1 MNNIRKAAALDI
13 SILIPYGKTMLF
25 VLLFPTVFAAMNRSL
40 PAGVSFAVCFAA
52 MTTGYTFS
60 IMEKNDMERLYG
72 ILPVKK
78 SDLVIGRYIL
88 MIAQGCLTILLS
100 LAVQPVLLR
109 LMGEKVGQEEIAL
122 SAAIGIFLFALYT
135 ACQLP
140 GYYKYGAVR
149 GKIFTFIPTVILII
163 SLLIFSGKQS
173 DTPQDMPIEAISVS
187 PLLLVIAAAGAAAV
201 MYSVSIA
208 VSVRIMENKEI

>member
-13 SILIPYGKTMLF
+13 SILLPYGKTMLF
-25 VLLFPTVFAAMNRSL
+25 VLLLPTAFAAINRSL
-40 PAGVSFAVCFAA
+40 SAGVSFAVSFAA
-52 MTTGYTFS
+52 MTAGYTFS

-100 LAVQPVLLR
+100 LAVQPALLR
-109 LMGEKVGQEEIAL
+109 LMGEKVGQAEIAL

-140 GYYKYGAVR
+140 GYYKYGAVKGR
-149 GKIFTFIPTVILII
+149 IFIFFPTGIFILL
-163 SLLIFSGKQS
+163 LLIFSRKQG
-173 DTPQDMPIEAISVS
+173 DIPEDMPTEALPVS

-201 MYSVSIA
+201 MYAVSIA
-208 VSVRIMENKEI
+208 VSVRIMENKEM